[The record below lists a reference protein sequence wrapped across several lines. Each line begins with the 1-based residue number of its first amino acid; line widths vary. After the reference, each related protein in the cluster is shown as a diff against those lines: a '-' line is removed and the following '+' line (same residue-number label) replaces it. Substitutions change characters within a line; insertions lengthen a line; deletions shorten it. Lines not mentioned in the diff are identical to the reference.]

1 LANLQATLFLRIR
14 TPDGKRCIASPV
26 YTTTHK
32 LRRLFATVNGKPEYC
47 PMGVYYLRFYD
58 GDRQVWERVGK
69 DADAAIAAQFRR
81 EQSLRAKAAGLQI
94 NEEKKEV
101 RIPLEF
107 AIENFLSDV
116 KTQRSAQSAKHWSWL
131 LSRFRENCLKAY
143 IDEIERR
150 DIINFMQFF
159 RNRGSAPRTVY
170 NNIQSI
176 LTFFRRNGINGLLIP
191 ADMPK
196 YVEKK
201 VAAYNASELKALFAA
216 ADDEERL
223 AYQFFLYSG
232 GREREVAYSTWRDID
247 FQSKTFTITAKPDL
261 GFTPKD
267 FEERS
272 VPLPDALID
281 ALKERRRKNP
291 DSRLIFMNKFG
302 GVEGHFLHKLKRLTL
317 RAGLNCGH
325 CVNKKGL
332 SCKKHPVCDNWEL
345 HKFRKS
351 FATIHHESG
360 VSARTLQAWLGHSD
374 LETTISY
381 LETADMRS
389 DRMRAAVN
397 NSFAVFSD

>member
-1 LANLQATLFLRIR
+1 LANLSATLFLRIR
-14 TPDGKRCIASPV
+14 TADGKRRIAAPV
-26 YTTTHK
+26 YSANRK
-32 LRRLFATVNGKPEYC
+32 LKRLFALVNGQPEFHLE
-47 PMGVYYLRFYD
+47 GIYYLRYYD
-58 GDRQVWERVGK
+58 GEKQVWERIGN
-69 DADAAIAAQFRR
+69 DTDAAIAGQFRR
-81 EQSLRAKAAGLQI
+81 EQVLRAKAAGLQV

-131 LSRFRENCLKAY
+131 LSRFRENCEKTYL
-143 IDEIERR
+143 DEIERR
-150 DIINFMQFF
+150 DIINFMAFF
-159 RNRGSAPRTVY
+159 RDRGSAPRTVY

-176 LTFFRRNGINGLLIP
+176 LTFFRRNGINGLLIS

-201 VAAYNASELKALFAA
+201 VAAYGDTDLKALFAA
-216 ADDEERL
+216 AEDEERL

-232 GREREVAYSTWRDID
+232 GREREVACATWRDID

-272 VPLPDALID
+272 VPLPDALVE
-281 ALKERRRKNP
+281 ALQARRRLNP
-291 DSRLIFMNKFG
+291 DSRLIFTNKFG
-302 GVEGHFLHKLKRLTL
+302 GVEGHFLHKLKRLAL
-317 RAGLNCGH
+317 RSGLNCGH
-325 CVNKKGL
+325 CKNKTGL
-332 SCKKHPVCDNWEL
+332 SCKKHPVCNNWEL

-374 LETTISY
+374 LETTIAY
-381 LETADMRS
+381 LATADMRS

-397 NSFAVFSD
+397 NSFAIFAA

>member
-1 LANLQATLFLRIR
+1 VANLQATLFLRIR
-14 TPDGKRCIASPV
+14 TADGRRRIASPV

-232 GREREVAYSTWRDID
+232 GREREVAYSTWRISI
-247 FQSKTFTITAKPDL
+247 FNRRHS
-261 GFTPKD
+261 
-267 FEERS
+267 RS
-272 VPLPDALID
+272 RQNPIWGLH
-281 ALKERRRKNP
+281 RK
-291 DSRLIFMNKFG
+291 
-302 GVEGHFLHKLKRLTL
+302 
-317 RAGLNCGH
+317 
-325 CVNKKGL
+325 
-332 SCKKHPVCDNWEL
+332 
-345 HKFRKS
+345 
-351 FATIHHESG
+351 
-360 VSARTLQAWLGHSD
+360 
-374 LETTISY
+374 IS
-381 LETADMRS
+381 RS
-389 DRMRAAVN
+389 DPSLFPTLSSML
-397 NSFAVFSD
+397 

>member
-1 LANLQATLFLRIR
+1 MANLQATLFLRIR
-14 TPDGKRCIASPV
+14 TADGRRRALSPV
-26 YTTTHK
+26 FTANHK
-32 LRRLFATVNGKPEYC
+32 LKRLFADVDGQPEYH
-47 PMGVYYLRFYD
+47 PEGIYYLRYYD
-58 GDRQVWERVGK
+58 GPKQVWERVGK
-69 DADAAIAAQFRR
+69 DSDAAIAAQFRR
-81 EQSLRAKAAGLQI
+81 EQSLRAKAAGLQVA
-94 NEEKKEV
+94 EEKKEV

-116 KTQRSAQSAKHWSWL
+116 KTQRSAASAKHWSWL
-131 LSRFRENCLKAY
+131 LARFRENCEKTY
-143 IDEIERR
+143 VDEIERR
-150 DIINFMQFF
+150 DIIQFMAFF
-159 RNRGSAPRTVY
+159 RNRGSAPRTIY

-176 LTFFRRNGINGLLIP
+176 LTFFRRNGINGLLIS

-201 VAAYNASELKALFAA
+201 VASYNEAELKALFAA
-216 ADDEERL
+216 AENEERL

-232 GREREVAYSTWRDID
+232 AREREVSHATWRDID

-302 GVEGHFLHKLKRLTL
+302 GVEGHFLHKLKRLAL

-374 LETTISY
+374 LETTIAY
-381 LETADMRS
+381 LATADMRS

-397 NSFAVFSD
+397 NSFAIFTD

>member
-1 LANLQATLFLRIR
+1 LANLNATLFLRIR
-14 TPDGKRCIASPV
+14 TTDGKRRVASPV
-26 YTTTHK
+26 YTANHK
-32 LRRLFATVNGKPEYC
+32 LKRLFATVDGKAEYHPE
-47 PMGVYYLRFYD
+47 GIYYLRFYD

-69 DADAAIAAQFRR
+69 DTDAAIAAQFRR
-81 EQSLRAKAAGLQI
+81 EQTLRARAAGLQV
-94 NEEKKEV
+94 NEEPKEV

-116 KTQRSAQSAKHWSWL
+116 KTQRSVQSAKHWSWL
-131 LSRFRENCLKAY
+131 LSRFRENCEKIYL
-143 IDEIERR
+143 DEIERR
-150 DIINFMQFF
+150 DIIQFMAFF
-159 RNRGSAPRTVY
+159 RTRGSAPRTVY

-176 LTFFRRNGINGLLIP
+176 LTFFRRNGIDKLLIS
-191 ADMPK
+191 ADMPRF
-196 YVEKK
+196 VEKK
-201 VAAYNASELKALFAA
+201 VAAYNEIELKALFAA
-216 ADDEERL
+216 ANDEERL

-232 GREREVAYSTWRDID
+232 GREREVSYATWRDID

-272 VPLPDALID
+272 VPLPDALVD
-281 ALKERRRKNP
+281 ALHERRRLYP
-291 DSRLIFMNKFG
+291 DSRLIFTNKVG
-302 GVEGHFLHKLKRLTL
+302 GVEGHFLHRLKRLAL

-374 LETTISY
+374 LETTIAY
-381 LETADMRS
+381 LATADMRS

-397 NSFAVFSD
+397 NSFAIFSA

>member
-1 LANLQATLFLRIR
+1 
-14 TPDGKRCIASPV
+14 
-26 YTTTHK
+26 
-32 LRRLFATVNGKPEYC
+32 VNGQAEYHPE
-47 PMGVYYLRFYD
+47 GVYYLRYYD
-58 GDRQVWERVGK
+58 GERQVWERVGK
-69 DADAAIAAQFRR
+69 ETDAAIAAQFRR
-81 EQSLRAKAAGLQI
+81 EQTLRAKAAGLQL
-94 NEEKKEV
+94 NEEQKDV

-116 KTQRSAQSAKHWSWL
+116 KTQRTAQSAKHWAWL
-131 LSRFRENCLKAY
+131 LSRFRENCEKTYL
-143 IDEIERR
+143 DEIERR
-150 DIINFMQFF
+150 DIIQFMAFF
-159 RNRGSAPRTVY
+159 RGRGSAPRTVY

-176 LTFFRRNGINGLLIP
+176 LTFFRRNGINGLLTTS
-191 ADMPK
+191 DMPK

-201 VAAYNASELKALFAA
+201 VAAYNEVELKALFAA
-216 ADDEERL
+216 ADGDERL

-232 GREREVAYSTWRDID
+232 GREREVSHATWRDID

-272 VPLPDALID
+272 VPLPDALVE
-281 ALKERRRKNP
+281 ALQVRRRLNP
-291 DSRLIFMNKFG
+291 DSRLIFMNKIG
-302 GVEGHFLHKLKRLTL
+302 GVEGHFLHKLKRLAL

-325 CVNKKGL
+325 CKNKKGL

-374 LETTISY
+374 LETTIAY
-381 LETADMRS
+381 LATADMRS

-397 NSFAVFSD
+397 NSFAAFSA

>member
-1 LANLQATLFLRIR
+1 MYSAN
-14 TPDGKRCIASPV
+14 
-26 YTTTHK
+26 HK
-32 LRRLFATVNGKPEYC
+32 LKRLFATVDGQAEYHPE
-47 PMGVYYLRFYD
+47 GIYYLRYYD
-58 GDRQVWERVGK
+58 RDRQVWEKIGK
-69 DADAAIAAQFRR
+69 DVDTAVAAQFRR

-116 KTQRSAQSAKHWSWL
+116 KTQRSAQSAKHWAWL
-131 LSRFRENCLKAY
+131 LSRFRENCEKTYL
-143 IDEIERR
+143 DEIERS
-150 DIINFMQFF
+150 DIIRFMSFF
-159 RNRGSAPRTVY
+159 RDRGSAPRTVY
-170 NNIQSI
+170 NNIQST
-176 LTFFRRNGINGLLIP
+176 LTFFRRNGIDKLLVA
-191 ADMPK
+191 ADMPR

-201 VAAYNASELKALFAA
+201 VAAYNEVELKKLFAA
-216 ADDEERL
+216 CDDEQRI

-232 GREREVAYSTWRDID
+232 AREREVACSTWRDID
-247 FQSKTFTITAKPDL
+247 FRSKTFTITAKPDL

-272 VPLPDALID
+272 VPLPDALIE
-281 ALKERRRKNP
+281 ALRERRRLNP
-291 DSRLIFMNKFG
+291 DCRLIFTNKFG

-317 RAGLNCGH
+317 RAELNCGH
-325 CVNKKGL
+325 CVNKTRL
-332 SCKKHPVCDNWEL
+332 SCKKHPVCNNWEL

-374 LETTISY
+374 LETTIAY

-397 NSFAVFSD
+397 NSFATFAA

>member
-14 TPDGKRCIASPV
+14 TADGKRRIASPV
-26 YTTTHK
+26 YTANHK
-32 LRRLFATVNGKPEYC
+32 LKRLFATVNGKAEYC
-47 PMGVYYLRFYD
+47 PSGVYYLRFYD

-94 NEEKKEV
+94 NEEQKEV

-107 AIENFLSDV
+107 AIENFLSDM
-116 KTQRSAQSAKHWSWL
+116 KTQRSAQSAKHWAWL
-131 LSRFRENCLKAY
+131 LARFRENCEKTYL
-143 IDEIERR
+143 DEIERR

-176 LTFFRRNGINGLLIP
+176 LTFFRRNGINGLLVP

-272 VPLPDALID
+272 VPLPDALVN

-291 DSRLIFMNKFG
+291 DSRLIFTNKFG

-317 RAGLNCGH
+317 CAGLNCGH
-325 CVNKKGL
+325 CVNKKRL

>member
-1 LANLQATLFLRIR
+1 MANLNATLFLRIR
-14 TPDGKRCIASPV
+14 TTDGKRRVASPV
-26 YTTTHK
+26 YNGNHK
-32 LRRLFATVNGKPEYC
+32 LKRLFATVDGKPEYH
-47 PMGVYYLRFYD
+47 PDGIYYLRYYD

-69 DADAAIAAQFRR
+69 DTDVAIAAQFRR
-81 EQSLRAKAAGLQI
+81 EQALRAKAAGLQL
-94 NEEKKEV
+94 NEEQKEV

-116 KTQRSAQSAKHWSWL
+116 KTQRTAQSAKHWAWL
-131 LSRFRENCLKAY
+131 LSRFRENCEKTYL
-143 IDEIERR
+143 DEIERR
-150 DIINFMQFF
+150 DIIQFMAFF
-159 RNRGSAPRTVY
+159 RGRGSAPRTVY

-176 LTFFRRNGINGLLIP
+176 LTFFRRNGINGLLSTS
-191 ADMPK
+191 DMPK

-201 VAAYNASELKALFAA
+201 VAAYNEVELKALFAA
-216 ADDEERL
+216 ADDDERL

-232 GREREVAYSTWRDID
+232 GREREVSHAIWRDID

-272 VPLPDALID
+272 VPLPDALVE
-281 ALKERRRKNP
+281 ALQARRRLNP
-291 DSRLIFMNKFG
+291 DSRLIFTNKIG
-302 GVEGHFLHKLKRLTL
+302 GVEGHFLHKLKRLAL

-325 CVNKKGL
+325 CKNKKGL

-374 LETTISY
+374 LETTIAY
-381 LETADMRS
+381 LATADMRS

-397 NSFAVFSD
+397 NSFATFSA